1 MAIDYEKLG
10 LRISHFR
17 GEKGYSQIT
26 FSSKITTSR
35 NHLSQIEIGRKYPSL
50 DLLVEIANALDVSA
64 DDLLID
70 SLNHPSSSAN
80 TELHLLLLD
89 CNEAEEKVL
98 IELVKY
104 MKAVLYRLGI

>member
-17 GEKGYSQIT
+17 GKKGYSQGT
-26 FSSKITTSR
+26 LSSKIITSR

-64 DDLLID
+64 DDLLVD
-70 SLNHPSSSAN
+70 SLNHSSSTAD
-80 TELHLLLLD
+80 TELHRLLLD

>member
-17 GEKGYSQIT
+17 GKKGYSQIT
-26 FSSKITTSR
+26 FSSIITTSR

-64 DDLLID
+64 DDLLVD
-70 SLNHPSSSAN
+70 SLNHSSSTAN

-89 CNEAEEKVL
+89 CNEAEVAIL
-98 IELVKY
+98 VGLVKY
-104 MKAVLYRLGI
+104 MKAVLKELGI